1 MTTEALIS
9 GLAEQIHSCKKKMR
23 GMKKAFTLYLRLL
36 RANSS
41 RPYLAFVQGG
51 FRLHS
56 SLLRGRKQYYST
68 PTNDSK
74 AGRVGVLALMRG
86 LSIWT
91 LSMVGGFEVS
101 VHHKSQRL
109 FWVRGQSTYI
119 DR

>member
-1 MTTEALIS
+1 
-9 GLAEQIHSCKKKMR
+9 
-23 GMKKAFTLYLRLL
+23 MKKANTLYLRLL

-68 PTNDSK
+68 PTTNDSK
-74 AGRVGVLALMRG
+74 AGSVGVLALTRG

-109 FWVRGQSTYI
+109 FWVRGQPTLLH
-119 DR
+119 R